1 MQRLLIVHDY
11 GRDFVVF
18 SLLARRCYNYMKMNL
33 RHSAPLEMCFCTE
46 SFFAKAKILRFW
58 PKTMDRGFDRNRGH
72 CLRSL
77 YSLLEGDMKL
87 RFVPFCST

>member
-18 SLLARRCYNYMKMNL
+18 LLLVLYMKMNL

-46 SFFAKAKILRFW
+46 SFLPKPKFEILAENH
-58 PKTMDRGFDRNRGH
+58 G
-72 CLRSL
+72 L
-77 YSLLEGDMKL
+77 Y
-87 RFVPFCST
+87 V